1 MKEIATGG
9 SGPELLKKQIRQL
22 SDGEAVV
29 YLNSVIWANRHV
41 GSGQYADL
49 ALECLEKAERIHLNL
64 PVAELAQAYLN
75 VGNTAWN
82 RSQPERAFDA
92 LRKASQ
98 IFRGLNLTGKACF
111 ADAIL
116 ANLHNQRGQYDQA
129 ISLILEVL
137 DEIRGKNEDEVE
149 GLANLSAGSFH
160 LDLESYT
167 EALSYFHE
175 SNECFRRYG
184 DDIGIA
190 RSMNN
195 AGIVLHKLNRH
206 EEAIEHCKASLK
218 IYERL
223 DLDQG
228 RAKATRDIGEI
239 LESQE
244 EWDGALNY
252 YYRSLA
258 IREAGFAAR
267 SAGLDGVITCLLDLG
282 NLLSRMDRLDEALEN
297 LNRAL
302 EMSRE
307 SRTTPK
313 LLKIHQRLAEVYRKQ
328 GAFEQAFQHLQIHT
342 DLKNEL
348 LGQESANLLKMLQAR
363 HAQTLAQR
371 ESEIEKAKNEE
382 LSNAYFRL
390 NVVNRNITDSLN
402 YAKRIQNSFL
412 PSLHRFRQFFPDAF
426 ILNLPKD
433 IVSGDFYW
441 LSQKGGKYILV
452 LADCSGHG
460 VPGAFMS
467 MAGMSL
473 LNQIVN
479 ERGLTE
485 PGKILNQIN
494 LALINQ
500 LRQVH
505 EENIAES
512 MDMSVCVFDSDFS
525 RMEYAGA
532 RRPLYYIKNNQLQ
545 EFKPLTPSVGFDP
558 YTNFDDNVLQL
569 ELRDVQELFLF
580 TDGFHD
586 QFGGGECKKL
596 MASRMKELLLK
607 YSSLDAA
614 EQEFEIRNFYLEWKG
629 REPQTDDVLVIGIRN
644 PFKSRRR
651 LRPGPST
658 GE

>member
-1 MKEIATGG
+1 MKTLTTTET
-9 SGPELLKKQIRQL
+9 GPEILRRQIRQL
-22 SDGEAVV
+22 SEKEIVAH
-29 YLNSVIWANRHV
+29 LNAGIWANRHV

-49 ALECLEKAERIHLNL
+49 ALECLELAERIHLQL
-64 PVAELAQAYLN
+64 PPAELAQAYLN

-82 RSQPERAFDA
+82 RSQPERAIDA
-92 LRKASQ
+92 LRKAANLFRSLQ
-98 IFRGLNLTGKACF
+98 ILGKACF
-111 ADAIL
+111 AEAIL
-116 ANLHNQRGQYDQA
+116 ANLHNQKGQYDEA
-129 ISLILEVL
+129 VSMILQVLEEV
-137 DEIRGKNEDEVE
+137 RGTGEDEVE

-167 EALSYFHE
+167 DALAYFKD

-195 AGIVLHKLNRH
+195 AGIVLHKLGRH
-206 EEAIEHCKASLK
+206 EEALEHCRESLK
-218 IYERL
+218 IYDRL

-244 EWDGALNY
+244 EWEGALTF

-258 IREAGFAAR
+258 IREAGFSSR
-267 SAGLDGVITCLLDLG
+267 SAGVDGVITCLLDLG
-282 NLLSRMDRLDEALEN
+282 NLLSRMDRLDEALGN

-302 EMSRE
+302 AISVNAG
-307 SRTTPK
+307 TTPK
-313 LLKIHQRLAEVYRKQ
+313 LIRIHQRLSEVYRKL
-328 GAFEQAFQHLQIHT
+328 GDFEPAFRHLQIHT

-348 LGQESANLLKMLQAR
+348 MGQESANLLKMLQAR
-363 HAQTLAQR
+363 HAQTMAQR

-382 LSNAYFRL
+382 LSAAYFKL

-412 PSLHRFRQFFPDAF
+412 PSMHRFRQFFPDSF
-426 ILNLPKD
+426 VLNLPKD
-433 IVSGDFYW
+433 IVSGDFFW
-441 LSQKGGKYILV
+441 ISQKAGRYILV

-479 ERGLTE
+479 ERGVTE

-505 EENIAES
+505 EESITES
-512 MDMSVCVFDSDFS
+512 MDMSVCVFENDFS

-532 RRPLYYIKNNQLQ
+532 RRPLYYMQDGRMQ
-545 EFKPLTPSVGFDP
+545 EFKPYTPSVGFDP
-558 YTNFDDNVLQL
+558 YTNFEEGALVLDL
-569 ELRDVQELFLF
+569 KNVQEIFLT

-586 QFGGGECKKL
+586 QFGGDGHRKL
-596 MASRMKELLLK
+596 MASRMKELFHEFAPLE
-607 YSSLDAA
+607 AA
-614 EQEFEIRNFYLEWKG
+614 EQEFELRNFYMEWKG
-629 REPQTDDVLVIGIRN
+629 KEPQTDDVLLIGIRN
-644 PFKSRRR
+644 PSKNRRR
-651 LRPGPST
+651 MRPGIQ
-658 GE
+658 

>member
-1 MKEIATGG
+1 VKTLTHTET
-9 SGPELLKKQIRQL
+9 GPEILRRQIRQL
-22 SDGEAVV
+22 SEKETVAH
-29 YLNSVIWANRHV
+29 LNAGIWANRHV

-49 ALECLEKAERIHLNL
+49 AKECLLIAERIHLQL
-64 PVAELAQAYLN
+64 SSAELAQAYLN

-82 RSQPERAFDA
+82 RSQPELAIDA
-92 LRKASQ
+92 LRKAANL
-98 IFRGLNLTGKACF
+98 FRSVEMTGKACF
-111 ADAIL
+111 SEAIL
-116 ANLHNQRGQYDQA
+116 ANLHNQKGQYNEA
-129 ISLILEVL
+129 ISLILQVL
-137 DEIRGKNEDEVE
+137 EEIRGSGEDEVE

-167 EALSYFHE
+167 EALSYFNE

-195 AGIVLHKLNRH
+195 AGIVLHKLGRH
-206 EEAIEHCKASLK
+206 EEALSHCKESLK
-218 IYERL
+218 IYDRL

-228 RAKATRDIGEI
+228 KAKATRDIGEI

-244 EWDGALNY
+244 EWEGALSF

-258 IREAGFAAR
+258 IREAGFSSR
-267 SAGLDGVITCLLDLG
+267 SAGVDGVITCLLDLG
-282 NLLSRMDRLDEALEN
+282 NLLSQMNRLEEALEN
-297 LNRAL
+297 LHRAL
-302 EMSRE
+302 TISQEAG
-307 SRTTPK
+307 TTPK
-313 LLKIHQRLAEVYRKQ
+313 LLRIHQRLAEVYRKMNDFEL
-328 GAFEQAFQHLQIHT
+328 AFRHLQSHT
-342 DLKNEL
+342 ELKNEL
-348 LGQESANLLKMLQAR
+348 MGQESANLLKMLQAR
-363 HAQTLAQR
+363 HAHTLAQR
-371 ESEIEKAKNEE
+371 ESEIEKMKNQE
-382 LSNAYFRL
+382 LSEAYFKL

-412 PSLHRFRQFFPDAF
+412 PSMHRFRQFFPDSF

-441 LSQKGGKYILV
+441 ISQKAGKYIVV

-479 ERGLTE
+479 ERGVTE

-505 EENIAES
+505 EESISES
-512 MDMSVCVFDSDFS
+512 MDVSVCVFENDFS

-532 RRPLYYIKNNQLQ
+532 RRPLYYLKDGRMQ
-545 EFKPLTPSVGFDP
+545 EFKPYTPSIGFDP
-558 YTNFDDNVLQL
+558 YTNFEEGVLRL
-569 ELRDVQELFLF
+569 DLHNIQEIFLT

-586 QFGGGECKKL
+586 QFGGEGCRKL
-596 MASRMKELLLK
+596 MASKMKELFVE
-607 YSSLDAA
+607 YAPLDAA
-614 EQEFEIRNFYLEWKG
+614 EQEFELRNFYQEWKG
-629 REPQTDDVLVIGIRN
+629 KEPQTDDVLIIGIRN
-644 PFKSRRR
+644 PSRNRRR
-651 LRPGPST
+651 QRP
-658 GE
+658 